1 MSNSDN
7 IHPTFAAILALVAP
21 LAATP
26 VTMETADGF
35 LVVSRERQ
43 PKSVLP
49 PYAYDYYYDH
59 FLHVET
65 ATGFYDEIK
74 RGEYNHTRE
83 AIAIVPCKRGVPLG
97 AKVIL

>member
-1 MSNSDN
+1 MSNASN
-7 IHPTFAAILALVAP
+7 FHPIFAAILAPVAAP
-21 LAATP
+21 P
-26 VTMETADGF
+26 VTMETGDGF

-59 FLHVET
+59 FPREAD
-65 ATGFYDEIK
+65 ATEFYTEIE
-74 RGEYNHTRE
+74 RGQYNDTRE